1 MHCTT
6 PILKYAYKNKESI
19 LFAALSITLSA
30 LFLLVWFQIGLSD
43 SLSAEGYEEWN
54 HHYVSMNQYGILAN
68 SLINGHFYLD
78 LPVPEELLALDNPY
92 DFSSRYAIGSEAVP
106 IFWDFAFYEGKYY
119 CYFGVVPAVLLFVPF
134 QLITGHMLSSSLAT
148 AFLGPVV
155 AFASVSLVRNIA
167 SCYFPKTSTLAVA
180 TCCILFFAGCNVIYG
195 ATLPRFYSVAILSA
209 MAFTFWG
216 ISLCLSAKKASSA
229 SGRIST
235 PRIALGCSFLAA
247 SIGCRPQF
255 ALSLFL
261 VFVIFWNEIRHQR
274 LLFSKKGLKPTIVT
288 CFSVLA
294 VLTLLLAYNV
304 ARFGSPLNMGSHYN
318 LTGFDMQSYNQD
330 LGCTLHLLYQY
341 TLEPPNLS
349 RSFPFFESNPFVDK
363 YGWSPHEPM
372 YGGYLW
378 FCPFLLAP
386 ALAPI
391 ALKRIQKTQGALP
404 LITICLFFATAI
416 LLIDTRNAGI
426 SQRYICDFGWYV
438 SLASIAILM
447 SIMQDA
453 KRNAKVVI
461 AAKIL
466 IVVSISF
473 SLMLGGLTI
482 YAPDRYDSI
491 AQLNPSLWESISSIF

>member
-1 MHCTT
+1 
-6 PILKYAYKNKESI
+6 
-19 LFAALSITLSA
+19 
-30 LFLLVWFQIGLSD
+30 
-43 SLSAEGYEEWN
+43 
-54 HHYVSMNQYGILAN
+54 
-68 SLINGHFYLD
+68 
-78 LPVPEELLALDNPY
+78 
-92 DFSSRYAIGSEAVP
+92 
-106 IFWDFAFYEGKYY
+106 
-119 CYFGVVPAVLLFVPF
+119 
-134 QLITGHMLSSSLAT
+134 
-148 AFLGPVV
+148 
-155 AFASVSLVRNIA
+155 
-167 SCYFPKTSTLAVA
+167 
-180 TCCILFFAGCNVIYG
+180 
-195 ATLPRFYSVAILSA
+195 

-235 PRIALGCSFLAA
+235 PRIALGYSFLAA

-391 ALKRIQKTQGALP
+391 ALKRIQRRRALP